1 MSIHFIDINAAS
13 VVNLM
18 LGGGMKNGQGWLSW
32 APYNL
37 DNRFGGE
44 GIGD

>member
-1 MSIHFIDINAAS
+1 MSIHFININAAS
-13 VVNLM
+13 VVNLV
-18 LGGGMKNGQGWLSW
+18 LGGGTKNDHGWLSW

-44 GIGD
+44 GIED